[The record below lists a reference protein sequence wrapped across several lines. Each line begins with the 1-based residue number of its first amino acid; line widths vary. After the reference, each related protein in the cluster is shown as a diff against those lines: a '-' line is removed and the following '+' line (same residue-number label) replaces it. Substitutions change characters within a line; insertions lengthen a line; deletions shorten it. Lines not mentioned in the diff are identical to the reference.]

1 MSAVWE
7 DAPYDAGALL
17 VLLALS
23 DYANDAGECWP
34 NVSSIAVKT
43 RLGVRQVH
51 NILRQLKSDGAI
63 SIKPGG
69 GRGVSNRYQIHAET
83 LKSISVKSDS
93 VKPISVKSATETV
106 QSIAQNSAICDIAI
120 RKNRQEPSI
129 EPSLS
134 SFELESSSNRDDF
147 LPALPMPGKFSFQK
161 PSHEAERLSELLKGE
176 ILKNSPTFRITP
188 AQERKWAV
196 TADRMLRLDHRTPE
210 EIAELIRWVQK
221 DDFWMGNVLSM
232 DTLRKKFDQL
242 QLKRKPNGQPLI
254 SRAERATQEFIQRHS

>member
-7 DAPYDAGALL
+7 HAPYDAGALL

-23 DYANDAGECWP
+23 DYANDEGQCWP
-34 NVSSIAVKT
+34 NVSSIAGKT

-69 GRGVSNRYQIHAET
+69 GRGVSNRYQIHTET

-129 EPSLS
+129 EPSAAQLAYVS
-134 SFELESSSNRDDF
+134 VDQVQKLYDLYPRKREPIHARKAIRTAINVVMAGDPDHPAMSRNEALDYLAQRLTLYAKCVQGYEREFIPYPATWFNAGSFWDGDGEWSTR
-147 LPALPMPGKFSFQK
+147 Q
-161 PSHEAERLSELLKGE
+161 SH
-176 ILKNSPTFRITP
+176 P
-188 AQERKWAV
+188 AV
-196 TADRMLRLDHRTPE
+196 T
-210 EIAELIRWVQK
+210 
-221 DDFWMGNVLSM
+221 GNVM
-232 DTLRKKFDQL
+232 DRF
-242 QLKRKPNGQPLI
+242 NSG
-254 SRAERATQEFIQRHS
+254 A